1 MPKPI
6 KIFLSILVMLIAL
19 AAYLMRDRIGLGVG
33 PFYLIPFTLFVVWA
47 LWAFPEPT
55 KKKLPGS

>member
-6 KIFLSILVMLIAL
+6 KTMLSLLVLIIAF
-19 AAYLMRDRIGLGVG
+19 AAYMMREVIGLGVG
-33 PFYLIPFTLFVVWA
+33 PFYLIPFAAFVVWA

-55 KKKLPGS
+55 KKKLPGA